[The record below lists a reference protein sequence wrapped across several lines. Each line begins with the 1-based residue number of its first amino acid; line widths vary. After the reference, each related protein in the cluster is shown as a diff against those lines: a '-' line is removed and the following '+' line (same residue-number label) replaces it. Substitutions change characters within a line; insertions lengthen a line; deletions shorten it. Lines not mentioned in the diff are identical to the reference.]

1 MQSNVTVTT
10 IRVSPKIAKALAARK
25 RHPRETY
32 EEVLERMLEDL
43 TEISEQTKRDIKK
56 AVKAIEAGDFKTQ
69 DEVRK
74 MLGL

>member
-1 MQSNVTVTT
+1 MHSEVATT
-10 IRVSPKIAKALAARK
+10 IRVSPKIAKALAARR

-32 EEVLERMLEDL
+32 EEILERMLEDL
-43 TEISEQTKRDIKK
+43 TELDERTKRDIKK
-56 AVKAIEAGDFKTQ
+56 AVKAIETGDFKSH